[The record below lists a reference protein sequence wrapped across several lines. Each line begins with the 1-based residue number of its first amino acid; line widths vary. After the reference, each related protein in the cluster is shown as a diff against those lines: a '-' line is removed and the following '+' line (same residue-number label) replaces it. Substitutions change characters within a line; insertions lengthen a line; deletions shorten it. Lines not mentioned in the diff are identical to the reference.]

1 MAKHLCVFAALSCA
15 TQLDFLR
22 KHKGF
27 PARHDVMPGPGWA
40 VLLVLA
46 ISDRSA
52 ICRFLSLFVVD
63 RLVRAYCRL
72 FRLTL
77 VTCQLRGSAHP
88 KNFVISK
95 GNARANTQ
103 KRGDRGVKSFFSP
116 AEAITGSLETL
127 LTIGRRQSKQK
138 KNSPIYSALLW
149 RLRDTQQRSI
159 KHRALDNTTILF
171 NLPLLPPLPI
181 YDNGGR
187 KMGGNRGC
195 ARVQLLVLWIKDGS
209 CFL

>member
-1 MAKHLCVFAALSCA
+1 MPSNKTHGRAGENPERNSLRTHTPSEVEPRIAKHLCVFVALSSA

-27 PARHDVMPGPGWA
+27 PARRDLMPGLGRA

-52 ICRFLSLFVVD
+52 ICRFLPLFVVD

-77 VTCQLRGSAHP
+77 VTCQLRGKRAP
-88 KNFVISK
+88 KEFCHFKK
-95 GNARANTQ
+95 GMRELTD
-103 KRGDRGVKSFFSP
+103 KKERRGGVKSFFPP
-116 AEAITGSLETL
+116 AEAIIGSLETL

-138 KNSPIYSALLW
+138 KNSPIYSALL
-149 RLRDTQQRSI
+149 
-159 KHRALDNTTILF
+159 
-171 NLPLLPPLPI
+171 
-181 YDNGGR
+181 
-187 KMGGNRGC
+187 
-195 ARVQLLVLWIKDGS
+195 
-209 CFL
+209 